1 MIEENIVLGAGT
13 EYPLNGKLTLPADAS
28 IPVPAVVLVHG
39 SGPSNMDAKVGN
51 NYLFKELAHGLAAQ
65 GIAVLRY
72 DKRTFV
78 HGKKMKHNT
87 AITVK
92 DETIEDAVLAAGLLR
107 KDSRI
112 DDKRIFVIG
121 HSMGGML
128 APRIDAEGG
137 NFAGIIVMAGS
148 PRTLEQIMMGQND
161 DVLHSLNKLLQ
172 FIAKKQIAS
181 LSAKL
186 SNIYN
191 LSDEEAKATKILGKY
206 TRAYYFKEMGEHP
219 ASQYLHDLQKPI
231 LIVQGDKDFHVSVEK
246 DFNGYKQLMS
256 GKSNATFKL
265 YPGLNHMFMPY
276 VYDQILKAR
285 QEYKRPQH
293 VDPQVI
299 QDIAAWIH
307 DCSPDKLS

>member
-1 MIEENIVLGAGT
+1 MIEENIVLGAGS
-13 EYPLNGKLTLPADAS
+13 EYPLDGKLTLPDAAGTS
-28 IPVPAVVLVHG
+28 VPAVVLVHG

-51 NYLFKELAHGLAAQ
+51 NCLFKELAHGLSAQ
-65 GIAVLRY
+65 GIAALRY

-78 HGKKMKHNT
+78 HGKKMKNNT

-92 DETIEDAVLAAGLLR
+92 DETIEDAVLAAELLR
-107 KDSRI
+107 QDNRI
-112 DDKRIFVIG
+112 DSKRIFIIG

-137 NFAGIIVMAGS
+137 SFAGIIVMAGS

-186 SNIYN
+186 SNIYS

-219 ASQYLHDLQKPI
+219 ASQYLHDLHKPI
-231 LIVQGDKDFHVSVEK
+231 LIMQGDKDFHVSVER
-246 DFNGYKQLMS
+246 DFNGYKALL
-256 GKSNATFKL
+256 GDKPNATFKL
-265 YPGLNHMFMPY
+265 YPGLNHLFMPY
-276 VYDQILKAR
+276 VYDQILKAK

-293 VDPQVI
+293 VDQQVI
-299 QDIAAWIH
+299 QDIATWIH
-307 DCSPDKLS
+307 SCLPDKLD